1 MKLIIAMHLPLY
13 HIYFN
18 QVPKLFFSARHQ
30 INPSIKIP
38 LDIAY
43 NLNCFS
49 LLILVEK
56 CQLCIGDH
64 SKPSDQDQSE
74 W

>member
-43 NLNCFS
+43 NLNYFS
-49 LLILVEK
+49 LSI
-56 CQLCIGDH
+56 
-64 SKPSDQDQSE
+64 
-74 W
+74 

>member
-18 QVPKLFFSARHQ
+18 QMLKLFFSARHQ
-30 INPSIKIP
+30 INPSIQSH

-43 NLNCFS
+43 NLNYFS
-49 LLILVEK
+49 LSILVEK
-56 CQLCIGDH
+56 MPAIDRRSL
-64 SKPSDQDQSE
+64 
-74 W
+74 